1 MAQKSNISVDCDL
14 FRDSGIHIANLKVN
28 NSRAPYLFSLKRLG
42 HPVGLLKVNAL
53 PPSPPTTSPSKD
65 MTSLLLSCPT
75 APYPTILVSSSR
87 VHRRVSTKC
96 LIRMG

>member
-53 PPSPPTTSPSKD
+53 PPSKD

-96 LIRMG
+96 LIRIG

>member
-53 PPSPPTTSPSKD
+53 PPSPPPPNHLPLKRYD
-65 MTSLLLSCPT
+65 VIT